1 MPKSRTKTDKLLI
14 VAAVAG
20 FAASR
25 IIPIPK
31 PVLIIVVTIFGIT
44 VLWLCGRAL
53 IRRQREKREDQKA
66 AWAAFLRDRNVS

>member
-1 MPKSRTKTDKLLI
+1 MPKSRTKTDKLLM

-31 PVLIIVVTIFGIT
+31 PVLIVVGIIFGVA

-53 IRRQREKREDQKA
+53 IRRRREKREDRKA